1 MLRICANFC
10 WESHMTWVWV
20 LIKKRKV
27 YALWRNFTY
36 HSPGGVA
43 TSDGI
48 KSDDLVCDMKQASFR
63 RRLKNLFDTDVSA
76 HAVNT
81 KFGLYVSSRER
92 DDAGKSA

>member
-1 MLRICANFC
+1 
-10 WESHMTWVWV
+10 MTWVWV
-20 LIKKRKV
+20 LIKKRKG
-27 YALWRNFTY
+27 YALWHYFTY
-36 HSPGGVA
+36 HGPGGVA

-63 RRLKNLFDTDVSA
+63 GRLKNLFNTDVSA

-81 KFGLYVSSRER
+81 KFGPYVSPPES